1 MNLLDENVPASQQ
14 ALLRSRRLALRQI
27 GQDLGLNGMQDAEII
42 PLLHGLDRPTFFTLD
57 RDFYDPR
64 LSHEGYCL
72 VFLAVEEEMVAEYIR
87 RVLRHREL
95 NTKAKRMGCIIR
107 VGPTGLTLYRV
118 HEQES
123 VQLPW

>member
-14 ALLRSRRLALRQI
+14 ALLRSMRLVLRQI
-27 GQDLGLNGMQDAEII
+27 GQDIGRSGMQDAEII

-64 LSHEGYCL
+64 LCHEGYCL
-72 VFLAVEEEMVAEYIR
+72 VFLVVEEEMAAEYIR
-87 RVLRHREL
+87 RLLRHRDL
-95 NTKAKRMGCIIR
+95 NTKVKRMGCIVR
-107 VGPTGLTLYRV
+107 VGATGVTLYRL
-118 HEQES
+118 HQQES